1 MAPELILTGARLV
14 LRDRVLDGTLDL
26 RDGRIAA
33 IDAERSQAPNAL
45 DLDGD
50 FLIPGL
56 IEMHT
61 DNLEKHLMPRPGVEW
76 PSALA
81 ALMTHD
87 AQTAGAG
94 ITTVLD
100 SIFVGE
106 YLDKAVSRTA
116 CSRKDLL
123 QRSLE
128 AIRTG
133 RDHGYLRAEHHLHLR
148 CELAD
153 SHMAGLFQDLVDTP
167 FLKLVSIMDHTPGQ
181 RQWSD
186 LEKWRL
192 YHSEKK
198 WTEDDARRV
207 FEHRLENQR
216 RYAGPG
222 RETVTRLCRERN
234 IPLASHDDTTTA
246 HAEESAACGVVI
258 SEFPTTLAA
267 ARRARELGL
276 TVTMGAP
283 NVVRG
288 GSHSGNVSALDLAA
302 AGLLDA
308 LSSDYVPI
316 SLLHGA
322 FLLHQRLDL
331 PLPQAVATVSANLAD
346 VLGFTD
352 RGELAPGK
360 RADLVRVRVHEDVP
374 IVRAVWR
381 EGERVA

>member
-1 MAPELILTGARLV
+1 MSPELILTGARLV
-14 LRDRVLDGTLDL
+14 LRDRILDGTLEVK
-26 RDGRIAA
+26 DGRIAA
-33 IDAERSQAPNAL
+33 LDAEPSRAPAAC

-50 FLIPGL
+50 YLFPGL

-87 AQTAGAG
+87 AQIAGAG

-106 YLDKAVSRTA
+106 YLDKLGQKDG

-123 QRSLE
+123 GHSLE
-128 AIRTG
+128 AIRIG
-133 RDHGYLRAEHHLHLR
+133 RDNGYLRAEHHLHLR

-153 SHMAGLFQDLVDTP
+153 AHMVGLFESLVDTP
-167 FLKLVSIMDHTPGQ
+167 FLRLVSIMDHTPGQ

-186 LEKWRL
+186 LSKWRL
-192 YHSEKK
+192 FHSAKK
-198 WTEDDARRV
+198 WTDERAREV
-207 FEHRLENQR
+207 LEQRLALQR
-216 RYAGPG
+216 KHAGPG
-222 RETVTRLCRERN
+222 RETVTRLCHERN
-234 IPLASHDDTTTA
+234 IPLASHDDTTVT
-246 HAEESAACGVVI
+246 HAEESAACGVAI
-258 SEFPTTLAA
+258 SEFPTTVEA

-276 TVTMGAP
+276 KVTMGAP

-288 GSHSGNVSALDLAA
+288 GSHSGNASALDLAA

-308 LSSDYVPI
+308 LSSDYVPV

-322 FLLHQRLDL
+322 FLLHQQLDM
-331 PLPQAVATVSANLAD
+331 PLPEAVATVSANLAD
-346 VLGFTD
+346 VLGFSD

-360 RADLVRVRVHEDVP
+360 RADLVRVRVHAGVP

-381 EGERVA
+381 EGERIA